1 MLLVK
6 NYPVS
11 QSKQNRE
18 DSKKKAILLSSIGAE
33 AYSVINSLAMS
44 NKPAKKFLKKFLIN

>member
-1 MLLVK
+1 MLLAK
-6 NYPVS
+6 NYAVS

-33 AYSVINSLAMS
+33 AYSVKNSLAMS

>member
-1 MLLVK
+1 MLLIK
-6 NYPVS
+6 NYAVS

-33 AYSVINSLAMS
+33 AYSVKNSLAMS

>member
-1 MLLVK
+1 MLLAK
-6 NYPVS
+6 NYAVS